1 MGRGSSLRWEKQ
13 ETSKFKGGRKIVSL
27 SWDIINLKYYGTSK
41 SRHPSFVCFSLLIL
55 RYMNLE
61 WTTAGNL
68 DVGVLMLN
76 GS

>member
-1 MGRGSSLRWEKQ
+1 M
-13 ETSKFKGGRKIVSL
+13 SL
-27 SWDIINLKYYGTSK
+27 SWDIINLKYYGIFK
-41 SRHPSFVCFSLLIL
+41 LRYLSFVCFFLFIF

-61 WTTAGNL
+61 WIIVGNL